1 MASSGNFQN
10 TFRTGYTLRVEWSV
24 TSQSIEDN
32 TSTLSVTAYL
42 VSGGSSYII
51 NSSASKT
58 VKLVI
63 NGSTYTKSAA
73 GLANL
78 TGNQKK
84 ALFTKVVTITHNADG
99 TKSIPI
105 YCEFDLD
112 VTLSGTTFVN
122 RAFF

>member
-84 ALFTKVVTITHNADG
+84 ALFTKVVPD
-99 TKSIPI
+99 S
-105 YCEFDLD
+105 
-112 VTLSGTTFVN
+112 VTSRSN
-122 RAFF
+122 SQ